1 MKLHG
6 QHVGTRGRHL
16 RGGTDHAVKSGGGK
30 TAGGRSGGRN
40 DAGLR
45 GGHVLTEHLLAV
57 DVGDEFELDLVS
69 RHDCNAVELLA
80 EVLRASRLH
89 RDRLGNGNIPVG
101 VVKSGLRPLRSDRG
115 CRVENYHS
123 CVL

>member
-1 MKLHG
+1 M
-6 QHVGTRGRHL
+6 
-16 RGGTDHAVKSGGGK
+16 KSGGGK

-57 DVGDEFELDLVS
+57 DVGDDAVLELELDLVS
-69 RHDCNAVELLA
+69 RHDCNAVERLA

-89 RDRLGNGNIPVG
+89 RDRLGDCNIPVG
-101 VVKSGLRPLRSDRG
+101 VVKSGLCPLRSDCG
-115 CRVENYHS
+115 CRVEKS
-123 CVL
+123 PLLRLVKGISQ